1 LSHGLTFGSIAL
13 LAFWTVL
20 VAELVGDKSLY
31 TLTTLTL
38 RFRAGLV
45 FSAFAL
51 ASGAKMLVAVLLGSA
66 LVQLPSHGTS
76 FVSAGA
82 FFVSAVLIW
91 MEQPHK
97 GSDGE
102 LTQAAWTKGAMACF
116 ASFFL
121 TEWGDPGQISA
132 AALVLKSHL
141 STATWLGATFA
152 MTFKGAVAMTIGIHL
167 RDRLPQRML
176 RLVASASC
184 CVLGILT
191 LGESVLA

>member
-31 TLTTLTL
+31 TLTSLTL

-66 LVQLPSHGTS
+66 LVQLPPHGTS
-76 FVSAGA
+76 VVSAGA
-82 FFVSAVLIW
+82 FFVSAILIW
-91 MEQPHK
+91 MEQPHT
-97 GSDGE
+97 SDGK
-102 LTQAAWTKGAMACF
+102 LKQTTWTKGAAACF

-141 STATWLGATFA
+141 LTATWLGGTVA
-152 MTFKGAVAMTIGIHL
+152 MTIKGAVAMTIGIHL
-167 RDRLPQRML
+167 RDRLPRRTL

-191 LGESVLA
+191 LGESALT